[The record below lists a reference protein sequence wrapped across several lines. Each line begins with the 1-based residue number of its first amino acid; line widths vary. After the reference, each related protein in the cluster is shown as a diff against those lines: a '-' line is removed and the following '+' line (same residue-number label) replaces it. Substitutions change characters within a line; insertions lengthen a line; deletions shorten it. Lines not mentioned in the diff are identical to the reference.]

1 MTPRSKVEAS
11 KSSASANNSKD
22 AESENKNK
30 KGSKDSKNSFSDP
43 FNDAAI
49 RRAFISKVFTIFATM
64 LSVTFGILL
73 FFTFNKQAQDFV
85 GRHFLPLFFISL
97 AVFLITLL
105 PLCCCPAIARKVPLN
120 YILLGVFTL
129 STSLAMAPLSIEYD
143 LDILLIA
150 VFATMV
156 VVFAVALFSAY
167 TSFDFT
173 KCAIVA
179 MVALGAFFL
188 LAITSA
194 IVWHFTRQPKW
205 WNLAYGAIGVVLFVI
220 YLAADIQKILGGRAV
235 QLSPEDYV
243 VATVYIY
250 VDTLNIFV
258 HLLIM
263 SSKSSGK

>member
-1 MTPRSKVEAS
+1 
-11 KSSASANNSKD
+11 
-22 AESENKNK
+22 
-30 KGSKDSKNSFSDP
+30 
-43 FNDAAI
+43 
-49 RRAFISKVFTIFATM
+49 
-64 LSVTFGILL
+64 
-73 FFTFNKQAQDFV
+73 
-85 GRHFLPLFFISL
+85 
-97 AVFLITLL
+97 
-105 PLCCCPAIARKVPLN
+105 
-120 YILLGVFTL
+120 
-129 STSLAMAPLSIEYD
+129 MAPLSIEYD

-220 YLAADIQKILGGRAV
+220 VSSSGGGG
-235 QLSPEDYV
+235 SNFCFDFV
-243 VATVYIY
+243 VI
-250 VDTLNIFV
+250 IFV
-258 HLLIM
+258 VPPVPR
-263 SSKSSGK
+263 S